1 MTDPLD
7 TFCDLVRTA
16 NPFIDNRVSRPSAT
30 DVDVAG
36 IHDAEFR
43 RVVDLARQA
52 HALDRG
58 TGAVLWG
65 DAGAGKSHLLGRL
78 GRWAEADDKPGHF
91 LYLYNLQ
98 ARADRL
104 PRYVLR
110 CAVSVLTH
118 GRQRAFHDTPL
129 YDLVRALVNTAL
141 PDPGARRSLPHLE
154 RAYAALLERLAARD
168 PARFDRNV
176 YQVLLRFY
184 VSANVAHYAGR
195 DDGVAGLAVHW
206 LAGEY
211 LEPAEA
217 RLLGLRHDRPPDE
230 PAALADN
237 EQIKLVFVA
246 LTRAAALQ
254 GKPFL
259 LCFDQPAEN
268 LEPDQVSA
276 LARFLHDLIDSAG
289 NLLVLTSSVEDT
301 LKQLRTRGTIPEPS
315 WHRLAQF
322 AVRLPFLTADQ
333 ARAIL
338 EERLKR
344 FLEPFHD
351 LPAVQERLAQDALFP
366 LGTAWFDDRLRGATE
381 LRPRQVIDWARER
394 WESQQEALAVQSG
407 QEWLAEWTVRRPPP
421 PPPDTDVAAL
431 IDARVEHALVAQ
443 KVQRLNHPET
453 LPASADHLAGLVR
466 ALLKQCLGRDG
477 ALADVQP
484 QLRPRPGSPPP
495 YDLLVRQRRAD
506 GGERRLGVLFLVN
519 ANAVSTAAFLRRLVE
534 DEQPPDLLLLVT
546 DARQPLQLGATGEAR
561 GRGYLKQL
569 QERGAGFGHVE
580 LSFAEYADLD
590 TLQAVVVQAR
600 AGDLEVTPPDGRT
613 HPVSEEEV
621 LASHHR
627 RGRYQAHPLL
637 RRLLLAEDATAPAGA
652 DREPVRVPEKAVRE
666 IIMAQLALQPET
678 SSRAVVER
686 CLHDIGNGG
695 PAPVDWETCHAAV
708 KTIAGR
714 MQEAGLVRA
723 TADGEDLIL
732 ARG

>member
-1 MTDPLD
+1 MSDHLD
-7 TFCDLVRTA
+7 TFCAAVRTA
-16 NPFIDNRVSRPSAT
+16 NPFVDNRVSRPSAAG
-30 DVDVAG
+30 VDVAG

-78 GRWAEADDKPGHF
+78 GRWAEGEGKPGHF

-129 YDLVRALVNTAL
+129 YDLARALVNTAL
-141 PDPGARRSLPHLE
+141 PDPRGRSLPRLE
-154 RAYAALLERLAARD
+154 QAYAALLERLAAGD

-176 YQVLLRFY
+176 YQALLRFY

-195 DDGVAGLAVHW
+195 DDGVAGLAVRW

-246 LTRAAALQ
+246 LTRAAALE

-259 LCFDQPAEN
+259 LCLDQPAEN

-301 LKQLRTRGTIPEPS
+301 LKQLRTRGHIPEPS

-322 AVRLPFLTADQ
+322 VVRLRFISAEQ
-333 ARAIL
+333 ARALL

-351 LPAVQERLAQDALFP
+351 LPEVRERLAQDALFP
-366 LGTAWFDDRLRGATE
+366 LGSAWFEGQLRGATE

-394 WESQQEALAVQSG
+394 WEGQQEALAAQSS
-407 QEWLAEWTVRRPPP
+407 EPWLAEWSASRQGRTVRE
-421 PPPDTDVAAL
+421 TNVAAL

-453 LPASADHLAGLVR
+453 LPVSADHLAGLVR

-484 QLRPRPGSPPP
+484 QVRPRPGSPPP

-534 DEQPPDLLLLVT
+534 DEDPPDLLLLVT

-590 TLQAVVVQAR
+590 ALQAVVVQAR
-600 AGDLEVTPPDGRT
+600 AGDLEVTLPNGRT
-613 HPVSEEEV
+613 RPVSEEEV

-637 RRLLLAEDATAPAGA
+637 RRLLLDEAATAPAGA
-652 DREPVRVPEKAVRE
+652 DRQPARVPEKAVRE
-666 IIMAQLALQPET
+666 IIMAQLALRPET

-686 CLHDIGNGG
+686 CLRDLGNGAQ
-695 PAPVDWETCHAAV
+695 APVDWETCHAAV
-708 KTIAGR
+708 KAVAGR
-714 MQEAGLVRA
+714 MRDAGLVRT

-732 ARG
+732 ARC